1 MVPSRT
7 ALRSAQ
13 CWRRSQALLII
24 ALVNVSTCAARRS
37 LQHVHLQSS
46 ANRAVGIGCCTAS
59 GPQGL
64 ELVVRGFARALLAM
78 RLQLRVRR
86 SRLGKSGACASVLQA
101 ASCSSQSRRF
111 LSPFPS
117 RAPNFD
123 KATDEALCTHL
134 WPATAEA
141 AAALRRYSRR
151 SHKATKAGLSKIP
164 REVRPGA
171 FEIWPNSRPHLVKT
185 ALRSL
190 NPPPPCS

>member
-1 MVPSRT
+1 MRRGESTLLNHDVTERSRT
-7 ALRSAQ
+7 LVSSCITLRCAQ

-24 ALVNVSTCAARRS
+24 ALVLVSTCAARRS

-123 KATDEALCTHL
+123 KAK
-134 WPATAEA
+134 
-141 AAALRRYSRR
+141 RRNAVHAPLANHCR
-151 SHKATKAGLSKIP
+151 SC
-164 REVRPGA
+164 
-171 FEIWPNSRPHLVKT
+171 
-185 ALRSL
+185 
-190 NPPPPCS
+190 CSASAVFT